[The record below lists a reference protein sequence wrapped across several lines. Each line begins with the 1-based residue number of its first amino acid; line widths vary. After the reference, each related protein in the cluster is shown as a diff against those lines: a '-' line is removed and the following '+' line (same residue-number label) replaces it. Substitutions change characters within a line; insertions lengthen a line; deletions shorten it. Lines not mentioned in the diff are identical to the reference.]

1 MPDAYESERQLPSQS
16 PLYHA
21 LHSDRYDRQQAIS
34 EYQDK
39 FACKLVVMKDVIFD
53 HSVVRFEDLIYDAS
67 PESDLH
73 VILAS
78 PGGDGETA
86 VRLVRA
92 AQARCKELTIIVPDQ
107 AKSAATLMA
116 LGAHRIL
123 MSSTSD
129 LGPIDSQFP
138 LPRGDEHVLVSA
150 KDIIAAVDDAAQKV
164 QDAPNT
170 FPIYASLLG
179 DVNALMVQQA
189 RSSLARNHDQLEE
202 ALKSNP
208 DRSAD
213 EVRKLKDA
221 LIELL
226 IERPR
231 SHSALFS
238 AQDAIDA
245 GLPVENADPRGEQ
258 WQMIWRLWTKYYAI
272 GTSIYEGERASHPI
286 PR

>member
-1 MPDAYESERQLPSQS
+1 MPDAYESERQIPSQT

-21 LHSDRYDRQQAIS
+21 LHSGRYDRQQAIS
-34 EYQDK
+34 EYQNK

-53 HSVVRFEDLIYDAS
+53 HSVVRFEDLIYDAA
-67 PESDLH
+67 PETDLH
-73 VILAS
+73 VMLVS

-92 AQARCKELTIIVPDQ
+92 AQARCKDLTIIVPDQ

-123 MSSTSD
+123 MSATSD

-138 LPRGDEHVLVSA
+138 RGNELVSA
-150 KDIIAAVDDAAQKV
+150 KDIIAAVDDATQKV

-189 RSSLARNHDQLEE
+189 RSSLARNQDQLEE

-208 DRSAD
+208 NRSDD
-213 EVRKLKDA
+213 EVRKLRDT

-238 AQDAIDA
+238 AQDAINA
-245 GLPVENADPRGEQ
+245 GLPVKDADPLSEQ
-258 WQMIWRLWTKYYAI
+258 WQMIWRLWTKYYTL

>member
-1 MPDAYESERQLPSQS
+1 MPDAYDSERQIPSQS

-21 LHSDRYDRQQAIS
+21 IHSGRYDRQQAIS
-34 EYQDK
+34 EYQNK
-39 FACKLVVMKDVIFD
+39 FACKLVVMRDAIFN
-53 HSVVRFEDLIYDAS
+53 HSVVLFEDLIYDAS
-67 PESDLH
+67 PETDLH
-73 VILAS
+73 IILAS

-116 LGAHRIL
+116 LGAHHIL
-123 MSSTSD
+123 MSATSD

-138 LPRGDEHVLVSA
+138 RGDELVSA

-164 QDAPNT
+164 QDAPDT

-208 DRSAD
+208 DRSDD
-213 EVRKLKDA
+213 EVSKLKDA
-221 LIELL
+221 LIKLL

-231 SHSALFS
+231 SHSALFGV
-238 AQDAIDA
+238 QDAKNA
-245 GLPVENADPRGEQ
+245 GLPVEDADPRGEQ
-258 WQMIWRLWTKYYAI
+258 WQMIWRLWTKYYAL
-272 GTSIYEGERASHPI
+272 GTSIYEGEKASHTI
-286 PR
+286 P